1 MTGLLLAAAFA
12 LIIGGA
18 ILFTNAIEWSGN
30 RLDLGE
36 GAVGSLLAAVG
47 TALPES
53 LIPVVAVGR
62 ALLLRVDSL
71 PRGRAGRRPRGDDH
85 LIPPTGAL
93 ADGVRSSPMWATVAL
108 PESARRNV
116 SR

>member
-18 ILFTNAIEWSGN
+18 ILFTNAIEWSGK

-53 LIPVVAVGR
+53 LIPVVAV
-62 ALLLRVDSL
+62 L
-71 PRGRAGRRPRGDDH
+71 
-85 LIPPTGAL
+85 
-93 ADGVRSSPMWATVAL
+93 
-108 PESARRNV
+108 
-116 SR
+116 